1 MSQLI
6 VEEYGAFVGKTS
18 ERVKVSKGKEVIT
31 EVPLLD
37 LEQVLITSAGVSLSS
52 DVIRVCAERGITI
65 NFISRS
71 GKPYARVMSAE
82 VAGSGT
88 VSTRREQLLAYA
100 DQRGVTLA
108 KVFAAGKMRNQAT
121 ILKYMAKYR
130 KSAANPVYQQTLD
143 EIATIEKLAAQL
155 ECYAATTVDE
165 LRPHL
170 LNLEARAA
178 QCYWRATGA
187 MLREGV
193 EWPGREGRGAT
204 DPLNMALNY
213 GYGILST
220 QIEGALFNAGLD
232 PYAGFIHTDRA
243 GKVSLVYDAIE
254 EFRPP
259 VVDRAVF
266 ALFNKGSQLALE
278 DDGHFDQASRRLIAD
293 KVLERL
299 EALEMYQGKKHKLR
313 SIIQMQ
319 ARRIATFVR
328 GESSYHP
335 FQARW

>member
-1 MSQLI
+1 MQLI
-6 VEEYGAFVGKTS
+6 VEEYGVFVGKHS
-18 ERVKVSKGKEVIT
+18 ERVRVTKGKEVIA

-52 DVIRVCAERGITI
+52 DVVRSCAERGISI
-65 NFISRS
+65 NFLSRS

-82 VAGSGT
+82 IAGGGT

-100 DQRGVTLA
+100 DPRGVTLA
-108 KVFAAGKMRNQAT
+108 KVFAVGKMRNQAT
-121 ILKYMAKYR
+121 LLKYMAKYR
-130 KSAANPVYQQTLD
+130 KSAANSVYQEVLD
-143 EIATIEKLAAQL
+143 EIVTVEKLASEL
-155 ECYAATTVDE
+155 ERYSATDVDE

-170 LNLEARAA
+170 LNLEGRAA
-178 QCYWRATGA
+178 QHYWRASTL

-193 EWPGREGRGAT
+193 EWPSREGRGAQ

-213 GYGILST
+213 GYGILYF

-232 PYAGFIHTDRA
+232 PYAGFVHTDRA
-243 GKVSLVYDAIE
+243 GKPSLVYDAVE

-266 ALFNKGSQLALE
+266 ALFNKGSQLTLE
-278 DDGHFDQASRRLIAD
+278 DDGHFDQASRKLIAD
-293 KVLERL
+293 RVNERL
-299 EALEMYQGKKHKLR
+299 EGQELHQGKKHKLR

-335 FQARW
+335 FVARW